1 MVDRFVLFCLCC
13 CCLVGV
19 FADSNA
25 VKWVSVTE
33 EDSVTLKP
41 DLSVQQSDNLIMW
54 NFNGYLIAKI
64 ITNHTSIINDVLDGI
79 FRDRLKL
86 DNQTGSLTITNITT
100 QHAGVYQVTISSKTK
115 SVYRFNV
122 TVYARLP
129 VPIIISDSPQN
140 SSSSSSSYC
149 SLLCS
154 VVNVGHV
161 TLSWYKGNSL
171 LSSISVSDL
180 NNSLSLCLEC
190 LDDSYSCVVS
200 NPINNRTKYV
210 NVTDLCRPCSD
221 CAFCCHASE
230 ALARLALSV
239 VVGVATVAIVF
250 YDIIT
255 SRKGVNERHHDLQ
268 YKTAS

>member
-1 MVDRFVLFCLCC
+1 MWDL
-13 CCLVGV
+13 GV

-25 VKWVSVTE
+25 VKSVSVTE
-33 EDSVTLKP
+33 GDSVTLNP
-41 DLSVQQSDNLIMW
+41 DLSVKQSDNLIMW
-54 NFNGYLIAKI
+54 NFNRHLIAKI
-64 ITNHTSIINDVLDGI
+64 TTNHTSIINYVPDGR

-86 DNQTGSLTITNITT
+86 DSQTRSLTISDITT
-100 QHAGVYQVTISSKTK
+100 QHAGVYQVTISSKIK

-122 TVYARLP
+122 NVYARLP
-129 VPIIISDSPQN
+129 VPVIISDSPQN
-140 SSSSSSSYC
+140 SSSSSSSQQNC

-180 NNSLSLCLEC
+180 NNSLSLRLRC

-210 NVTDLCRPCSD
+210 NITDLCRPCSD

-239 VVGVATVAIVF
+239 VVGVATVAIVV